1 MNPAQQFEAE
11 VDTYSR
17 LEEVARQH
25 DCLLCTREPDYIN
38 EWTMLYVQHEPTGMV
53 YALEW
58 DEDEKGF
65 EAELIEKL
73 RKAVNDDN

>member
-1 MNPAQQFEAE
+1 MNQAQAYEAE
-11 VDTYSR
+11 QDTYSR
-17 LEEVARQH
+17 LEEVTQKH
-25 DCLLCTREPDYIN
+25 DCLMCTREPDYIN

-65 EAELIEKL
+65 EVDLIEQL
-73 RKAVNDDN
+73 GKAVGDDN